1 MCLIAF
7 SWKAHPAHRLLLVA
21 NRDEFYAREATPL
34 AWWKDH
40 HAPDVLAGRDLQ
52 EGGAWLGVS
61 RSGRLAAVT
70 NVRGPDVAVR
80 KPLSRGQLVADFL
93 RGQETT
99 IAFADRLEHESQA
112 YGGFNLLLYDG
123 TELRYLTNRPRFLS
137 EDVAPGVHAMSNA
150 QLDTPWPKARAAHA
164 AMDRVIARSEPDEA
178 ADEAALLAVMA
189 GRAPAPD
196 EALPLTGVSL
206 EMERLL
212 SPPFIQSPA
221 YGTRC
226 TSLIRIGV
234 DGQVSFLERRFDSTG
249 QSLGDTRLKFAIE
262 TESALPASPTP
273 P

>member
-7 SWKAHPAHRLLLVA
+7 AWKAHPLDRLLLVA
-21 NRDEFYAREATPL
+21 NRDEFHARAATPL
-34 AWWKDH
+34 GWWTDH

-70 NVRGPDVAVR
+70 NVRGPDAAER

-93 RGQETT
+93 RGNESAS
-99 IAFADRLEHESQA
+99 AFSDRLEHEAQA
-112 YGGFNLLLYDG
+112 YGGFNLLVYDG

-137 EDVAPGVHAMSNA
+137 EDVAPGTHALSNA

-164 AMDRVIARSEPDEA
+164 AMDRVVARGQNVESE
-178 ADEAALLAVMA
+178 DEAALLEVMA
-189 GRAPAPD
+189 GRTPAPD

-212 SPPFIQSPA
+212 SSAFIHAPA

-226 TSLIRIGV
+226 TSLVRIGS
-234 DGQVSFLERRFDSTG
+234 DGNVSFLERRFDAKG
-249 QSLGDTRLKFAIE
+249 QSLGDTRLKFTI
-262 TESALPASPTP
+262 ASPP
-273 P
+273 A

>member
-7 SWKAHPAHRLLLVA
+7 AWKAHPVHRLLLVA
-21 NRDEFYAREATPL
+21 NRDEFHAREATPL

-40 HAPDVLAGRDLQ
+40 HAPNLLAGRDLQ

-61 RSGRLAAVT
+61 RSGRMAAVT

-93 RGQETT
+93 RGEESAT
-99 IAFADRLEHESQA
+99 AFADRLEHEAQA
-112 YGGFNLLLYDG
+112 FGGFNLLLYDG
-123 TELRYLTNRPRFLS
+123 AELRYLSNRPRFLS
-137 EDVAPGVHAMSNA
+137 EDVAPGVHALSNA

-164 AMDRVIARSEPDEA
+164 VMDRVVARAEPDPA

-212 SPPFIQSPA
+212 SPPFIHSPA

-226 TSLIRIGV
+226 TSLIRIGT
-234 DGQVSFLERRFDSTG
+234 DGQVTFLERRFDATG
-249 QSLGDTRLKFAIE
+249 QSLGDTRLAFAIE
-262 TESALPASPTP
+262 AASAP
-273 P
+273 

>member
-7 SWKAHPAHRLLLVA
+7 AWNAHPAHRLLLVA
-21 NRDEFYAREATPL
+21 NRDEFYAREAAPL
-34 AWWKDH
+34 GWWTDH
-40 HAPDVLAGRDLQ
+40 HAPHVLAGRDLQ

-80 KPLSRGQLVADFL
+80 RPLSRGQLVVDFL
-93 RGQETT
+93 RGAESTA
-99 IAFADRLEHESQA
+99 AFAERIEHEAQA

-123 TELRYLTNRPRFLS
+123 DELRYLTNRPRFLS
-137 EDVAPGVHAMSNA
+137 EDVAPGVHALSNA

-164 AMDRVIARSEPDEA
+164 AMDRIVAKPGTDEA
-178 ADEAALLAVMA
+178 NDESALMAVMA

-212 SPPFIQSPA
+212 SPPFIHSPA

-234 DGQVSFLERRFDSTG
+234 DGQVSFLERRFDPTG
-249 QSLGDTRLKFAIE
+249 QSLGDTRLKFSIAN
-262 TESALPASPTP
+262 AS
-273 P
+273 